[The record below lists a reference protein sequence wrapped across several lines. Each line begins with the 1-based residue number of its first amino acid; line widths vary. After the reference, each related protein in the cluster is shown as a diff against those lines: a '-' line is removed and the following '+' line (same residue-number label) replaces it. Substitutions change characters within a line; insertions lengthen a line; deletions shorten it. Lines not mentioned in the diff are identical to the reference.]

1 MTLPLEMF
9 TVIGPI
15 CPALYANP
23 TGKGMLVTGAAPD
36 PDNTTEV
43 VCLNNS
49 GSERQWIATARTIDV
64 KRHHIY
70 YYRSIM
76 DDDDEIYYLLYD
88 DEMRRT
94 RSMNSAV
101 ALDHK

>member
-1 MTLPLEMF
+1 MEDQLLMTLPLEMF

-15 CPALYANP
+15 CPALYANS

-76 DDDDEIYYLLYD
+76 
-88 DEMRRT
+88 
-94 RSMNSAV
+94 
-101 ALDHK
+101 HG